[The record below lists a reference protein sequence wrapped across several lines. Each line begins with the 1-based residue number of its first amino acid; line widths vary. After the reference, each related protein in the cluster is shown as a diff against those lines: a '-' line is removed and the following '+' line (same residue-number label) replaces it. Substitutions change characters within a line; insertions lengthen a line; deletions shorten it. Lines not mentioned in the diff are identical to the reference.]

1 MHKDFIRGHTYKIN
15 GVGARRGR
23 ESGEAMGEGR
33 SDPR

>member
-1 MHKDFIRGHTYKIN
+1 MHEDFISGNTYKIN